1 MIFGNN
7 NCVAKK
13 GGIYIKIY
21 KKFLFIVLIIISVFL
36 ISINVN
42 ATSNKKY
49 VILGGESIG
58 LQINTKVTITG
69 KFEVKTN
76 DGLKSPWKNSDI
88 EVDDIVKRVNGQS
101 VESIND
107 IQNIISTLKDN
118 EKIELVLLRNNK
130 EIKTS
135 INVFKNSSD
144 KMSLGLYVKDKM
156 LGVGTL
162 TYIDKE
168 NKTFASL
175 GHSISSK
182 EEYNFTKISGKI
194 VSSKIDGIRKAIP
207 GTPGEKRAVLDSSE
221 KGSITINNNYGVF
234 GNVTDVDLLNEELIE
249 VGNISGIKKGK
260 ASIVTV
266 INNTEKKYYDIEIIE
281 LKNQVV
287 PDVKGIKFKVVDEE
301 LLKVT
306 GGIIQGMSG
315 SPIVQNG
322 KIIGAVSHVVV
333 DSPEYGYG
341 VYLEWMIKSTQ

>member
-1 MIFGNN
+1 M
-7 NCVAKK
+7 
-13 GGIYIKIY
+13 
-21 KKFLFIVLIIISVFL
+21 
-36 ISINVN
+36 
-42 ATSNKKY
+42 
-49 VILGGESIG
+49 
-58 LQINTKVTITG
+58 
-69 KFEVKTN
+69 KTN

-88 EVDDIVKRVNGQS
+88 EVDDIVKSVNGQS
-101 VESIND
+101 IESIND

-118 EKIELVLLRNNK
+118 EKVELVLLRNSK

-168 NKTFASL
+168 SKTFASL

-182 EEYNFTKISGKI
+182 EEYDFSKISGKI

-234 GNVTDVDLLNEELIE
+234 GNITDDDLLNEELIE

>member
-1 MIFGNN
+1 MFLGNN

-13 GGIYIKIY
+13 GGIYIKKY
-21 KKFLFIVLIIISVFL
+21 KKFLFTVLIIISVFL

-88 EVDDIVKRVNGQS
+88 EVNDIICKVNGKNVS
-101 VESIND
+101 SISD
-107 IQNIISTLKDN
+107 IQNIISTVSDK
-118 EKIELVLLRNNK
+118 EKVELMLLRNNQ
-130 EIKTS
+130 EIKTYV
-135 INVFKNSSD
+135 NAYKSSND
-144 KMSLGLYVKDKM
+144 KMSIGLYVKDKV

-162 TYIDKE
+162 TYIDKDSE
-168 NKTFASL
+168 TFASL
-175 GHSISSK
+175 GHSISGK
-182 EEYNFTKISGKI
+182 DEYDFSKISGNI
-194 VSSKIDGIRKAIP
+194 VLSKVDGIRKAIP
-207 GTPGEKRAVLDSSE
+207 GTPGEKRAILESDE
-221 KGSITINNNYGVF
+221 KGKILKNNNYGVF
-234 GNVTDVDLLNEELIE
+234 GNITDKTLLNKDLIE
-249 VGNISGIKKGK
+249 VGNISSIKKGR

-266 INNTEKKYYDIEIIE
+266 INNNEKKYYDIEIIE
-281 LKNQVV
+281 LKNQVT